1 MGIREAT
8 LADTPALMELYD
20 GSLRYMAS
28 PQPTVWRVVPQS
40 PEFAQNAVIDP
51 NASLLVWDENGA
63 LLGLAAVFLHE
74 AEEKPI
80 RFASRYAD
88 LDTLFVRPAFRG
100 RGIGTALL
108 HAAKQWAVLQGCN
121 HLELMT
127 LGENSAARQFYAN
140 HGMKERNI
148 ILWTS
153 LPDRQ
158 D

>member
-1 MGIREAT
+1 MGIREAP
-8 LADTPALMELYD
+8 LADTPAL
-20 GSLRYMAS
+20 
-28 PQPTVWRVVPQS
+28 
-40 PEFAQNAVIDP
+40 
-51 NASLLVWDENGA
+51 NGA

-80 RFASRYAD
+80 RFASRYGD

-100 RGIGTALL
+100 RGISTALF
-108 HAAKQWAVLQGCN
+108 HAAKQWVILQGCN